1 MNQSPSTNR
10 TPVAPP
16 GDDDRALTVWHA
28 SEGLRSQIAAWAA
41 KPPDTPNFPEA
52 VERLVRLGLAKR
64 LNGRTRRT
72 SRSSTPSTM
81 AAHELDRQEGTS
93 ATMDER
99 SDRKK
104 RLIEGPEEFRRSRVD
119 QRAST
124 KALP

>member
-1 MNQSPSTNR
+1 MNQSPSANR
-10 TPVAPP
+10 IPVAPP
-16 GDDDRALTVWHA
+16 GNDDRALTVWHG
-28 SEGLRSQIAAWAA
+28 SEGLRSQIATWAA
-41 KPPDTPNFPEA
+41 KQPDTPDFPEA

-64 LNGRTRRT
+64 LNRRTRRT

-81 AAHELDRQEGTS
+81 AAHELDRQEDTS
-93 ATMDER
+93 ATVDER

-119 QRAST
+119 QRAAT